1 MTTVVAKLYLLLVNI
16 VDNVT
21 ETLKHDT
28 YKTVNL
34 LMQVIEFS
42 LTWDGHRLQ
51 VNKET
56 LPRLYNIVEICYMF
70 QSFSFKDGTIQL
82 RHS

>member
-42 LTWDGHRLQ
+42 LT
-51 VNKET
+51 
-56 LPRLYNIVEICYMF
+56 
-70 QSFSFKDGTIQL
+70 
-82 RHS
+82 